1 VAYWTGR
8 KIKWDGEMFNFGA
21 DKDANAHA
29 FRPYRKPW
37 DLVKFS

>member
-8 KIKWDGEMFNFGA
+8 KLKWDAGTFSFPG
-21 DKDANAHA
+21 DKEAGSYT

-37 DLVKFS
+37 DLVNFT